1 MCVIQRTL
9 PFFSPLLTGAVKISS
24 MKSTSSSSESEFGLG
39 FETGDSETPISLR
52 SEGFPKKAKGEKKGS
67 VFLRFLFTSTL
78 EASLFQKSNAA
89 SLGKVSN
96 AIDAACHNRDI

>member
-1 MCVIQRTL
+1 MIDVRHTENTAL
-9 PFFSPLLTGAVKISS
+9 FFPLLTGAVKISS

-52 SEGFPKKAKGEKKGS
+52 PEGFPKKAKGEKKGS

-96 AIDAACHNRDI
+96 AI